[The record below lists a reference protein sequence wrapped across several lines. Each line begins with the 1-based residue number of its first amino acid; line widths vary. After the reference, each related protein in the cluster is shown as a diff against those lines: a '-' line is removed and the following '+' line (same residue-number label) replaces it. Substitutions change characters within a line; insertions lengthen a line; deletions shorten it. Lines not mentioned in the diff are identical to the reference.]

1 MAHQA
6 TATKKRPQTF
16 DDLAGQSFVVSTIK
30 NSIEQGRIAPAY
42 LFSGP
47 RGVGKTSAARLL
59 AKALNCPDGPA
70 ADGCPDFAG
79 SAEIAAGR
87 AIDVIEID
95 GASNTSVNDVR
106 QIKDEVM
113 FPPTEA
119 RYKIYIIDEVHMLS
133 HSAFN
138 ALLKTIEEPP
148 PYVVFIFATTE
159 VHKVPA
165 TIRSRC
171 QQFAFRLIDADI
183 IVDLLRTTVTEL
195 DHTADDDA
203 LEWIARESGGSL
215 RDAYTLV
222 DQVIAFSGERL
233 TLASIQ
239 EKLGLVSSDRLSGI
253 VQHVAERSVQNA
265 LALIDDILAAG
276 VHAERLASDLADV
289 YRGLVLRSHGVHRL
303 RLVGPVAASI
313 PATTL
318 DKYSSDALETCTAIA
333 LGLYRDLRY
342 TVNPRFDLELA
353 IARMIG
359 IVGRVDPTDLVRRVE
374 ALTER
379 IVTAAVPE
387 HSNGA
392 DHVPGA
398 SSDSAATTEPLPT
411 SPQALHTDQLEA
423 ILQAFRRDRAALA
436 ALLAGATNWQ
446 LHGTTL
452 LLGFSDAFAGA
463 KIEPERDLIA
473 SVAREVLGVPDL
485 SVQIETHAEASA
497 SNDSN
502 TDSPDDDV
510 ARVVRVFRGK
520 VVEPNT

>member
-16 DDLAGQSFVVSTIK
+16 DELVGQSFVVSTIK

-59 AKALNCPDGPA
+59 AKALNCPDGPS
-70 ADGCPDFAG
+70 ADGCPDFSG

-148 PYVVFIFATTE
+148 PYVVFVFATTE

-171 QQFAFRLIDADI
+171 QQFAFRLIDADTV
-183 IVDLLRTTVTEL
+183 VDLLRTAVTEL
-195 DHTADDDA
+195 GHSADDDA

-222 DQVIAFSGERL
+222 DQVVAASAERL
-233 TLASIQ
+233 TLAAMQ
-239 EKLGLVSSDRLSGI
+239 AQLGLVSSDRLAGMVEQVVDGD
-253 VQHVAERSVQNA
+253 VQAA
-265 LALIDDILAAG
+265 LSLIDDILAAG
-276 VHAERLASDLADV
+276 VHVQRLASDLADL
-289 YRGLVLRSHGVHRL
+289 YRGLVLRAHGVQRL
-303 RLVGPVAASI
+303 RLIGPVAASI
-313 PATTL
+313 PAATL
-318 DKYSSDALETCTAIA
+318 DRYRVNALESCTAVA

-342 TVNPRFDLELA
+342 TVNPRFDVELA
-353 IARMIG
+353 IARMAA
-359 IVGRVDPTDLVRRVE
+359 IVRRVEPDDLVRRVE
-374 ALTER
+374 ALSDR
-379 IVTAAVPE
+379 IVAA
-387 HSNGA
+387 
-392 DHVPGA
+392 
-398 SSDSAATTEPLPT
+398 AATGRSDPIDGEDPEALVDSTGDSEPFPADSRTLP
-411 SPQALHTDQLEA
+411 ADQLEA

-436 ALLAGATNWQ
+436 ALLAVATNWR
-446 LHGTTL
+446 LRGTTL
-452 LLGFSDAFAGA
+452 SFGFSDAFAGA
-463 KIEPERDLIA
+463 KVEPERDLIA
-473 SVAREVLGVPDL
+473 GVARDVLGIPDL
-485 SVQIETHAEASA
+485 SVKIETYA
-497 SNDSN
+497 D
-502 TDSPDDDV
+502 TPPPDDPEPPDDAV

-520 VVEPNT
+520 VVEANE

>member
-16 DDLAGQSFVVSTIK
+16 DELVGQSFVVSTIK
-30 NSIEQGRIAPAY
+30 NSIQQGRIAPAY

-59 AKALNCPDGPA
+59 AKALNCPDGPS
-70 ADGCPDFAG
+70 ADGCPDFSG

-148 PYVVFIFATTE
+148 PYVVFVFATTE

-171 QQFAFRLIDADI
+171 QQFAFRLIDADTV
-183 IVDLLRTTVTEL
+183 VDLLRTAVAEL
-195 DHTADDDA
+195 GHDADDDA

-222 DQVIAFSGERL
+222 DQVVAASGERL
-233 TLASIQ
+233 TLAAMQ
-239 EKLGLVSSDRLSGI
+239 AQLGLVSSDRLAAMVEQVADGN
-253 VQHVAERSVQNA
+253 VQAA

-276 VHAERLASDLADV
+276 VHVQRLSSDLADL
-289 YRGLVLRSHGVHRL
+289 YRGLVLRSHGVQRL
-303 RLVGPVAASI
+303 RLIGPVAASI
-313 PATTL
+313 PAATL
-318 DKYSSDALETCTAIA
+318 DRYSADALESCTIVA

-342 TVNPRFDLELA
+342 TVNPRFDVELA
-353 IARMIG
+353 IARMAA
-359 IVGRVDPTDLVRRVE
+359 IVRRVEPDDLVRRVE
-374 ALTER
+374 ALTDR
-379 IVTAAVPE
+379 IVATAATE
-387 HSNGA
+387 R
-392 DHVPGA
+392 
-398 SSDSAATTEPLPT
+398 SDLSDERTEDTEPVPATPRTVSADLAP
-411 SPQALHTDQLEA
+411 DRLEA

-436 ALLAGATNWQ
+436 ALLAAATNWR
-446 LHGTTL
+446 LDGTTL
-452 LLGFSDAFAGA
+452 SFGFSDAFAGA
-463 KIEPERDLIA
+463 KVASERELIA
-473 SVAREVLGVPDL
+473 GVARDVLGVPDL
-485 SVQIETHAEASA
+485 SVQIETYTEASPPDG
-497 SNDSN
+497 SQP
-502 TDSPDDDV
+502 PDDDV

-520 VVEPNT
+520 VGEESE